1 MFPRLH
7 GNVRRPN
14 TGPSNRLPIGQEL
27 LKAELHLPLQFCCV
41 AVLVVVSHLFISL
54 TDPGVWGLDL
64 SPSMGS
70 RRKRAQR
77 AACAYR
83 LQPNRWHSSLM
94 TKSLLGV
101 PALRPSISLST
112 ILGVSPS
119 DPPSAN
125 QHHIWGYLPFQ
136 PHARVCVAFTLT
148 FVYARRSR
156 RGGGGGGRLS

>member
-1 MFPRLH
+1 MFLRLH

-101 PALRPSISLST
+101 PALRPSISHST

-119 DPPSAN
+119 DPPA
-125 QHHIWGYLPFQ
+125 PPQ
-136 PHARVCVAFTLT
+136 PASHLRLFTLSASCQSLCCLHT
-148 FVYARRSR
+148 YICLCSQIQT
-156 RGGGGGGRLS
+156 GGGFHK

>member
-1 MFPRLH
+1 MFLRLH

-14 TGPSNRLPIGQEL
+14 TSPSNRLLIGQEL
-27 LKAELHLPLQFCCV
+27 LKAELHLPLPFCCV

-54 TDPGVWGLDL
+54 TDPGGWGLDL
-64 SPSMGS
+64 SPRMGS

-77 AACAYR
+77 AAWAYR

-101 PALRPSISLST
+101 PALRPSVSHST

-119 DPPSAN
+119 DPRCPHHHH
-125 QHHIWGYLPFQ
+125 QHHIWGYYPFSLMPETVLPSHLHLFMLAN
-136 PHARVCVAFTLT
+136 PDGGAFHT
-148 FVYARRSR
+148 
-156 RGGGGGGRLS
+156 